1 MYALQAVQK
10 GVDFVETRLE
20 SEISPADV
28 AKHVGVSQW
37 HYQRTFKA
45 LAGETLMAYI
55 RARRLANSLDKLL
68 KTDFRI
74 IDIGLSAGYKNHES
88 FTRAF
93 QRSFGMTP
101 KEYRSIG
108 DQTLFLQKIQID
120 EDYIRHLR
128 KGVILEPVIETL
140 PSKRLVG
147 LNTKFYS
154 VDSDKN
160 NIANRLPPLWKSFL
174 ERINEI
180 QGARSDDN
188 YGVIHQLGSQ
198 SEQLSYFACVEVAAT
213 ETVPVPE
220 GMEEIYLPSS
230 TYARFTHRGE
240 VAQLDNT
247 VNYIYANWL
256 FNSTYRHSYGADLEI
271 YGADYHPES
280 NNSVVHY
287 SIPIK

>member
-1 MYALQAVQK
+1 MYALQLVQK
-10 GVDFVETRLE
+10 GLDFVETRLE

-28 AKHVGVSQW
+28 AKHVGASQW

-45 LAGETLMAYI
+45 LTGETLMAYI

-68 KTDFRI
+68 NTDFRI

-93 QRSFGMTP
+93 QRAFGMTP
-101 KEYRSIG
+101 KEYRAIG

-128 KGVILEPVIETL
+128 KGVIFEPVIETL

-174 ERINEI
+174 DRTNEI
-180 QGARSDDN
+180 QDTTGGN
-188 YGVIHQLGSQ
+188 YYGVIQQLGSQ
-198 SEQLSYFACVEVAAT
+198 SEQLSYFACVEVTAT
-213 ETVPVPE
+213 DTVPA
-220 GMEEIYLPSS
+220 GMEEIYLPRS
-230 TYARFTHRGE
+230 TYARFTHQGE
-240 VAQLDNT
+240 VSQLDNT

-256 FNSTYRHSYGADLEI
+256 LNSTYRHSYGADLEI

-280 NNSVVHY
+280 SNSVIHY